1 MRGENVENSDL
12 MLDTNLVR
20 SQKIY
25 NVVVY
30 G

>member
-1 MRGENVENSDL
+1 MGGENAENSDL